1 MGVNGDSVDMPVA
14 YPVVPSLG
22 LRHGR
27 KEDELRRK
35 VDKRIQY
42 VTTVTMLPDRVTGPG
57 S

>member
-1 MGVNGDSVDMPVA
+1 MDIDGDGVDMPVA

-22 LRHGR
+22 LRHGS
-27 KEDELRRK
+27 KEDASRRK

-42 VTTVTMLPDRVTGPG
+42 VTTVTTLPDRVTGPG